1 MKFIVDAQL
10 PRTLAKH
17 LKELGHDAKHTWGL
31 EDSNRT
37 PDTDIARV
45 ADREQAVVITKDCD
59 FLNTHILKQT
69 PQRLLLVTTGNITN
83 TQLLQAFEQHIDSI
97 ITALEQSNCVE
108 FNQDGLMIHDS

>member
-10 PRTLAKH
+10 PRTLVKR

-31 EDSNRT
+31 EESNRT
-37 PDTDIARV
+37 PDTDIARI

-69 PQRLLLVTTGNITN
+69 PQRLLSRRKNPDFKSRLFT
-83 TQLLQAFEQHIDSI
+83 LI
-97 ITALEQSNCVE
+97 IAYPARRVQKIKS
-108 FNQDGLMIHDS
+108 Q